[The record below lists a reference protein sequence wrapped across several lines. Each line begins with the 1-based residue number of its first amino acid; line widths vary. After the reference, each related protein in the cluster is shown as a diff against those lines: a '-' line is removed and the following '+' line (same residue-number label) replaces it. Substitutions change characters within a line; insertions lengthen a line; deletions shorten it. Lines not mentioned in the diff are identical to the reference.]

1 MIQINQDRRVNLD
14 DIAAEHLAYY
24 ESRIEKKIDTYLAD
38 RLSREQRAF
47 LRHVRTKLRTILIG
61 SPQDLERFSEEI
73 EGLYPA
79 VVAQIRQPKKSKK
92 KNTVSFPEKVQK
104 LFNYEAFSKRYDP
117 SQWGAYRLAKLL
129 GVQVCV
135 YCNRQYTHTYNSD
148 NGRVRPHFDH
158 FLDKAT
164 HPYLAISMYNLVPC
178 CSVCNSSLKG
188 SETFSIRT
196 HLHPYLE
203 GTGEHVRFSVR
214 FKGTSPDYMKLWVG
228 NSDVFDIVLKADPGT
243 KAPFTF
249 LKRAIRT
256 TRTFKIKELYQYHK
270 DYAAE
275 LVVKAQI
282 YDDAHIRSL
291 LADFPQLFRSREDV
305 LRMLTANY
313 TKAEDAD
320 KRVLAK
326 LTMDIAKEFGLS

>member
-24 ESRIEKKIDTYLAD
+24 QSRIEKKIDTYLAG
-38 RLSREQRAF
+38 RLPREQRAF
-47 LRHVRTKLRTILIG
+47 LQHVRTKLSTILIG
-61 SPQDLERFSEEI
+61 LPEELERFSEET
-73 EGLYPA
+73 ERQYPA
-79 VVAQIRQPKKSKK
+79 VVTQIRQAKKPKKGSP
-92 KNTVSFPEKVQK
+92 VSFPEKVRK
-104 LFNYEAFSKRYDP
+104 LFNYEAFTKRYDP

-135 YCNRQYTHTYNSD
+135 YCNRQFTHTYNSD

-164 HPYLAISMYNLVPC
+164 HPYLAISMYNLIPS

-196 HLHPYLE
+196 HLHPFLE
-203 GTGEHVRFSVR
+203 GTGEHIRFSVR
-214 FKGTSPDYMKLWVG
+214 FKGTSTDYTKLWAG
-228 NSDVFDIVLKADPGT
+228 NSDVFDIVLKTDPGT

-291 LADFPQLFRSREDV
+291 MADFPQLFRSREDV

-313 TKAEDAD
+313 TKTADAD